1 MSNGVLLFA
10 HNNHKIDYVKQAVF
24 CAKKIKKH
32 LKLPVALATDSKSYF
47 DKRFKKYGYI
57 DIVIENTS
65 NTNQKRTFHNGP
77 QSESLP
83 WNNLSRCESLDITP
97 FENTIVMD
105 TDFFVGNSILLKC
118 FEDKTFKITKNI
130 VDLNPNRRDITL
142 DRISNTSIDM
152 YWATVFYFNKNKFSK
167 MFFELVKHIKK
178 NWNFYRL
185 QYQLVGKN
193 FRNDYAFTIALH
205 LLGYPNTD
213 LPCKIFFTTDKDKL
227 LEIDKEKY
235 KLHISNMDKDIV
247 GAIENVNIHIMNKFD
262 LSTQIDRILQNE

>member
-1 MSNGVLLFA
+1 
-10 HNNHKIDYVKQAVF
+10 
-24 CAKKIKKH
+24 
-32 LKLPVALATDSKSYF
+32 
-47 DKRFKKYGYI
+47 
-57 DIVIENTS
+57 
-65 NTNQKRTFHNGP
+65 
-77 QSESLP
+77 
-83 WNNLSRCESLDITP
+83 
-97 FENTIVMD
+97 
-105 TDFFVGNSILLKC
+105 
-118 FEDKTFKITKNI
+118 
-130 VDLNPNRRDITL
+130 
-142 DRISNTSIDM
+142 
-152 YWATVFYFNKNKFSK
+152 